1 MPDEHLVEGR
11 GFVDLFNTSFYGNS
25 LKQWATALA
34 ALCVSYLL
42 FRFLIRS
49 VIHRLLAYAEKT
61 KIEWDDIILDLLRNR
76 TRNILLLMFSLYIG
90 SLFLTLPDRAE
101 EAIRAVATVALFLQA
116 AIWSNG
122 LIIQLIKRIEKGPES
137 ESTYTA
143 ISFIARV
150 ILWSLI
156 ILLILHNLGVNVTA
170 LVASLGVGGIAV
182 ALAVQNI
189 LSDLFA
195 SMTIVLDK
203 PFIIG
208 DFIIVGDLM
217 GTVEHIGLKTTRIRS
232 LSGEQIVFTNND
244 LLSSRIR
251 NFKRMWERRI
261 VFSVGVTYETPSE
274 KVEEIPRI
282 LKEIIDR
289 HEQARFDRA
298 HFSKYGDS
306 ALIFEMVYF
315 VKDPD
320 YNIYMDLQ
328 QSINIEIFRRFKE
341 EGIEFA
347 YPTQTLYISKS
358 GDSGEEGQ

>member
-1 MPDEHLVEGR
+1 MDFL
-11 GFVDLFNTSFYGNS
+11 NTSFYGNS
-25 LKQWATALA
+25 LKQWGIALA

-42 FRFLIRS
+42 FRFLIRT
-49 VIHRLLAYAEKT
+49 VIHRLLGLAEKT
-61 KIEWDDIILDLLRNR
+61 KIEWDDVILDLFKNR
-76 TRNILLLMFSLYIG
+76 TKNLLLLMFSLYIG
-90 SLFLTLPDRAE
+90 SLFLTLPEKAG
-101 EAIRAVATVALFLQA
+101 EAIHAVATVALFLQA

-122 LIIQLIKRIEKGPES
+122 FIMELIKRVEKGPES

-189 LSDLFA
+189 LADLFA

-203 PFIIG
+203 PFVIG

-217 GTVEHIGLKTTRIRS
+217 GTVEHVGLKTTRIRS
-232 LSGEQIVFTNND
+232 ISGEQIAFTNND

-251 NFKRMWERRI
+251 NFKRMWERRV
-261 VFSVGVTYETPSE
+261 VFSVGVTYETSRE
-274 KVEEIPRI
+274 KVENIPLM
-282 LKEIIDR
+282 LKKIIES

-298 HFSKYGDS
+298 HFSKFGDS
-306 ALIFEMVYF
+306 ALIYEMVYF

-320 YNIYMDLQ
+320 YTIYMDIQ
-328 QSINIEIFRRFKE
+328 QSINIEIFRRFNE

-347 YPTQTLYISKS
+347 YPTQTLYLSKS
-358 GDSGEEGQ
+358 EVSDGEGQ